1 MSANPNNLLAVQPL
15 LNQKQDNARALIMVL
30 AVMAFLATLALLFA
44 LSTERLKQ
52 SWQSQL
58 QQTATVQLML
68 DTEATR
74 ESKIEIALSALSQAL
89 PDASLSQIGEAESQ
103 ALVKPW
109 LGDVSLPDDLPLPT
123 LISIRLDNGNTLDI
137 PALQALLISEGIIAE
152 IDDHSR
158 WSHQLGRTGKS
169 IKTVA
174 SAILILI
181 LLAAISVSTF
191 ATQAALSAQH
201 DVIRVLVQVGA
212 NDNFIAR
219 LFVAQSG
226 RRGFYSGLIGALAG
240 LLMVLLFFLSRQD
253 QSTLLPDL
261 SLAWTD
267 GFWLLLFILCF
278 TMFCAV
284 ATGLT
289 AMHRL
294 RIERRRR

>member
-68 DTEATR
+68 DTEANR

-123 LISIRLDNGNTLDI
+123 LISIRLDNGNTLDLSLI
-137 PALQALLISEGIIAE
+137 HISEPT
-152 IDDHSR
+152 R
-158 WSHQLGRTGKS
+158 P
-169 IKTVA
+169 
-174 SAILILI
+174 
-181 LLAAISVSTF
+181 
-191 ATQAALSAQH
+191 
-201 DVIRVLVQVGA
+201 
-212 NDNFIAR
+212 
-219 LFVAQSG
+219 
-226 RRGFYSGLIGALAG
+226 Y
-240 LLMVLLFFLSRQD
+240 
-253 QSTLLPDL
+253 
-261 SLAWTD
+261 
-267 GFWLLLFILCF
+267 
-278 TMFCAV
+278 
-284 ATGLT
+284 
-289 AMHRL
+289 
-294 RIERRRR
+294 

>member
-1 MSANPNNLLAVQPL
+1 M
-15 LNQKQDNARALIMVL
+15 
-30 AVMAFLATLALLFA
+30 
-44 LSTERLKQ
+44 
-52 SWQSQL
+52 
-58 QQTATVQLML
+58 
-68 DTEATR
+68 
-74 ESKIEIALSALSQAL
+74 
-89 PDASLSQIGEAESQ
+89 
-103 ALVKPW
+103 
-109 LGDVSLPDDLPLPT
+109 
-123 LISIRLDNGNTLDI
+123 
-137 PALQALLISEGIIAE
+137 QALLISEGIIAE

-267 GFWLLLFILCF
+267 GLWLLLFILCF

>member
-123 LISIRLDNGNTLDI
+123 LISIQLDNGNTLDI

-267 GFWLLLFILCF
+267 GLWLLLFILCF